1 MPRYSRR
8 DLDVRAQEYGFN
20 RDMFEKVLRLRTI
33 LEFLNTQEYM
43 REHLLL
49 KGGTAINL
57 TVFNLPRLSVDIDL
71 DYIPNLTKEETV
83 NERERLTEILK
94 GYMSEQGYV
103 LSDASRFRHSLDAF
117 HYNYMNAAGNKD
129 MIKIEINYS
138 LRTHVLPSEDRVF
151 VTDAFGEPIK
161 VRTVAVMEIFA
172 AKTNALI
179 SRAAARDLYDFC
191 NLADMRL
198 FSDEE
203 DMFRKCIIF
212 YATISAKEVNKD
224 FDTSAIDSLTF
235 SKIKSDLFP
244 VLAVRDKFDLEGKK
258 QQAKEYIA
266 SIMKPTEKEMDYM
279 ERFMAKEYK
288 LTRERVKQLQDELEY
303 LRTVREKEVADMIK
317 EARSFG
323 DLSENSEYD
332 EAKNEQGRVYSRISE
347 LTDILSN
354 YTIIENEATGQ
365 IGPGAKVLVRDVEFG
380 DEETFEIVGSQEANP
395 EKNRISDESPLGR
408 ALIGHKEGEKIVA
421 KAPAGEIEYEIL
433 NVQW

>member
-1 MPRYSRR
+1 MPQYSRR
-8 DLDVRAQEYGFN
+8 DLDVRAREYGFN

-71 DYIPNLTKEETV
+71 DYIPNLTREETV
-83 NERERLTEILK
+83 NERERFTEILK
-94 GYMSEQGYV
+94 GYMSEQGYS
-103 LSDASRFRHSLDAF
+103 LSNASRFSHSLDAF
-117 HYNYMNAAGNKD
+117 YYNYMNTAGNKD

-138 LRTHVLPSEDRVF
+138 LRTHILPSESRTF
-151 VTDAFGEPIK
+151 VTDAFGKPITVK
-161 VRTVAVMEIFA
+161 TVAVMEVFA

-212 YATISAKEVNKD
+212 YATISAKKVNKK

-288 LTRERVKQLQDELEY
+288 PELLFE
-303 LRTVREKEVADMIK
+303 
-317 EARSFG
+317 
-323 DLSENSEYD
+323 
-332 EAKNEQGRVYSRISE
+332 
-347 LTDILSN
+347 
-354 YTIIENEATGQ
+354 
-365 IGPGAKVLVRDVEFG
+365 GA
-380 DEETFEIVGSQEANP
+380 EIVERLRNHP
-395 EKNRISDESPLGR
+395 M
-408 ALIGHKEGEKIVA
+408 ALWKCK
-421 KAPAGEIEYEIL
+421 
-433 NVQW
+433 